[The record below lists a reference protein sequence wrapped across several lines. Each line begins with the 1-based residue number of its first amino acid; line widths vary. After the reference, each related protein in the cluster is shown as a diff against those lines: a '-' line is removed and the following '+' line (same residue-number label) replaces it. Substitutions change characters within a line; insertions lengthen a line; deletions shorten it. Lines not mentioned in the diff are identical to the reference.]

1 MRTSTPARPQ
11 PTGLGLVLV
20 LTAAYTVA
28 ELVAGLLTGSL
39 ALLADAGHMLGDVG
53 ALGLALG
60 AAWLASRPATP
71 DRSFGFQRAEILA
84 ALVDGLVLVAIAI
97 WIFIEAIGRLDDP
110 PEILG
115 GWMLV
120 VALVGLA
127 VNVVAASILARAAGE
142 SLNVQAALRHVF
154 ADLASSVGV
163 AVAAIVI
170 LATGWN
176 QADPIAGMAIACLI
190 LASTWS
196 ILRDSVVILLEATP
210 SGIDAG
216 EVGRRMAA
224 AEGVVEVH
232 DLHIWTITSGFPH
245 CPHTSSS
252 PAETTAMRDVSSS
265 SRCSPGS
272 SGSSTRRFRSST
284 SASSAACRSGPSA
297 AAPADFARISRG
309 QRESRSAASSGASP
323 RRPT

>member
-1 MRTSTPARPQ
+1 
-11 PTGLGLVLV
+11 VN
-20 LTAAYTVA
+20 
-28 ELVAGLLTGSL
+28 
-39 ALLADAGHMLGDVG
+39 
-53 ALGLALG
+53 
-60 AAWLASRPATP
+60 
-71 DRSFGFQRAEILA
+71 
-84 ALVDGLVLVAIAI
+84 GLVLVAIAI

-115 GWMLV
+115 GWMLL

-154 ADLASSVGV
+154 ADLASSAGV

-170 LATGWN
+170 LATGWE
-176 QADPIAGMAIACLI
+176 QADPLAGMAISLLI
-190 LASTWS
+190 LASSWS

-232 DLHIWTITSGFPH
+232 DLHIWTITSGFPALSAH
-245 CPHTSSS
+245 VLVARGDDCHARRLELEQMLAGEFGLEHTTLQVEHVGEQRGLQIR
-252 PAETTAMRDVSSS
+252 PL
-265 SRCSPGS
+265 
-272 SGSSTRRFRSST
+272 RRRSS
-284 SASSAACRSGPSA
+284 
-297 AAPADFARISRG
+297 
-309 QRESRSAASSGASP
+309 
-323 RRPT
+323 